1 MRRVMHG
8 DVVAAGCALLAV
20 PEAGRARLLSRMLA
34 EAEAADRHRRA
45 TGRAHPVWGTGSLM
59 SAALARDRV
68 AEPFLDDRAYAECL
82 ALVFEVL
89 ARRARG

>member
-1 MRRVMHG
+1 MRPVMHG

-20 PEAGRARLLSRMLA
+20 PEADRARLLARMLG

-59 SAALARDRV
+59 SAAMGRARR
-68 AEPFLDDRAYAECL
+68 AEPFLDDRDYAACL

-89 ARRARG
+89 ARRQT